1 MGANAQTSVPLFVAN
16 NVLTAAQQN
25 ISAATGVPVFATTVT
40 RDAAFGGSNKVLAE
54 GQLCYLESTNVVQQY
69 NGSAWETVGPTA
81 AATSGLTCVKA
92 ETTFSGASSVTA
104 DSVFTSTYT
113 NYVIKFRYTTNNTVQ
128 PSFKLRVGGVS
139 ASTNYNYQYI
149 NGNASSVSAAGA
161 TAQTSANFAL
171 YSNGDFKSA
180 ATLELFSPQIAEA
193 TNYHSLVAWSP
204 GSYSG
209 LNAYYAGNH
218 STGTAYDGIEFLVS
232 AGTMTGAYTIYGY
245 SKAV

>member
-1 MGANAQTSVPLFVAN
+1 M
-16 NVLTAAQQN
+16 N
-25 ISAATGVPVFATTVT
+25 ISAGTGVPVFSSSVT
-40 RDAAFGGSNKVLAE
+40 RDAAFGGAGEKVLAE
-54 GQLCYLESTNVVQQY
+54 GQLCYLSDSNIVQY
-69 NGSAWETVGPTA
+69 YSGSAWATVGPA
-81 AATSGLTCVKA
+81 SAGGLVCVKA
-92 ETTFSGASSVTA
+92 ETTFIGASSVPA
-104 DSVFTSTYT
+104 DGVFTSTYT
-113 NYVIKFRYTTNNTVQ
+113 NYMIKFRYTTNNTVQ
-128 PSFKLRVGGVS
+128 PSFKLRASGTS

-218 STGTAYDGIEFLVS
+218 STSTAYDGIEFLVS